1 MAQMVPGF
9 EAQMVPGF
17 DLNQCFD
24 KSQAH
29 YFCITAP
36 IPWAC
41 YR

>member
-1 MAQMVPGF
+1 MVPGF

-24 KSQAH
+24 KSKAH
-29 YFCITAP
+29 YFYVIAP